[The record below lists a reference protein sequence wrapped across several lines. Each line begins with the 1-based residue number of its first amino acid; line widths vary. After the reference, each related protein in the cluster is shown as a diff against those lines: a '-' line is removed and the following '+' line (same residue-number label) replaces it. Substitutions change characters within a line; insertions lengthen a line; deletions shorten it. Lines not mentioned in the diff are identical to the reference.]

1 MRVVAE
7 NFLASVVSQSGLH
20 LLRLSC
26 LSPILLKTETQFTQL
41 EKSTMKRFC
50 TTFRTTLQQ
59 KRNLGLVILGIL
71 GLVGGSS
78 LVVQLPPSTYTATGC
93 SMNIKN
99 FNAGSGDIGSLIGET
114 YGSSMQAIVQV
125 NHILNDHKIFPG
137 RRGVSLSASCIPA
150 SNMSA
155 RTERTNINQSAVA
168 AMINRVFGPYS
179 PGAMHV
185 AMCESGLNPN
195 AYNQISIGDSHAVGV
210 FQILYP
216 STWMRTPEAASS
228 PYDAMANVLA
238 AYSIFARD
246 GYSWREWTCRP

>member
-1 MRVVAE
+1 
-7 NFLASVVSQSGLH
+7 
-20 LLRLSC
+20 
-26 LSPILLKTETQFTQL
+26 
-41 EKSTMKRFC
+41 MKRIC
-50 TTFRTTLQQ
+50 STFRTTLQQ
-59 KRNLGLVILGIL
+59 KRTLGLVTLGIL
-71 GLVGGSS
+71 GLVGGC
-78 LVVQLPPSTYTATGC
+78 LVPARGTSILPNVVGPRFIVGLPLAGTRGATGC
-93 SMNIKN
+93 SMNIKK

-125 NHILNDHKIFPG
+125 NHILNVDKIFPG
-137 RRGVSLSASCIPA
+137 RRGVSSLAPCIPA

-179 PGAMHV
+179 LGAMHV

-195 AYNQISIGDSHAVGV
+195 AYNPISLGDSHAVGV

>member
-1 MRVVAE
+1 
-7 NFLASVVSQSGLH
+7 
-20 LLRLSC
+20 
-26 LSPILLKTETQFTQL
+26 
-41 EKSTMKRFC
+41 MKRIC
-50 TTFRTTLQQ
+50 LTFRTTLQQ
-59 KRNLGLVILGIL
+59 KRTLGLVILVIL
-71 GLVGGSS
+71 GLVGGG
-78 LVVQLPPSTYTATGC
+78 LVPARGTTTFGSVLVPLASTRVATGC
-93 SMNIKN
+93 SMNIKK

-137 RRGVSLSASCIPA
+137 RRGVSLPASCIPA

-155 RTERTNINQSAVA
+155 RVERTNINQSAVA

>member
-1 MRVVAE
+1 
-7 NFLASVVSQSGLH
+7 
-20 LLRLSC
+20 
-26 LSPILLKTETQFTQL
+26 
-41 EKSTMKRFC
+41 MKRIC
-50 TTFRTTLQQ
+50 STFRTTLQQ
-59 KRNLGLVILGIL
+59 KRTLALATLGIL
-71 GLVGGSS
+71 GLAGGC
-78 LVVQLPPSTYTATGC
+78 LVPLASTTTFGSVLVPLAGTRGATGC
-93 SMNIKN
+93 SMNFKK
-99 FNAGSGDIGSLIGET
+99 FNAGLDDIGSFIGET

-125 NHILNDHKIFPG
+125 NHILDVLKIFPG
-137 RRGVSLSASCIPA
+137 RRDISLTAPCIPA

-179 PGAMHV
+179 PGAIHV
-185 AMCESGLNPN
+185 AICESGLNPN
-195 AYNQISIGDSHAVGV
+195 AYNPISFGDSHAVGV